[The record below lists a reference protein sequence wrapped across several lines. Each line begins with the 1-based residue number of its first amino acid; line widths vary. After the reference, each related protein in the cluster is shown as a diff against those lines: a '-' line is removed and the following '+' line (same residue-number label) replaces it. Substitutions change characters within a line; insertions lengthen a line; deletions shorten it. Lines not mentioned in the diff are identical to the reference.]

1 MGITII
7 EVGQLSPE
15 LTNKITS
22 VVDEYSNWGEQ
33 TQPPEPPPGL
43 RRWVINNNTPVGDLS
58 AHPIG
63 YGPNEGSTVM
73 NIGVKINPVH
83 RQQGFG
89 SASQQLLAG
98 LLHREGFVRVE
109 ASTDVTNIF
118 EQRALA
124 KAGFAFEGT
133 LRSAQL
139 RASGRHDLQVWSH
152 IS

>member
-1 MGITII
+1 MIT
-7 EVGQLSPE
+7 
-15 LTNKITS
+15 N
-22 VVDEYSNWGEQ
+22 D
-33 TQPPEPPPGL
+33 
-43 RRWVINNNTPVGDLS
+43 NTPVGDLS

-63 YGPNEGSTVM
+63 YGANSGSTAM
-73 NIGVKINPVH
+73 NIGVEISPVH

-89 SASQQLLAG
+89 SASQQLLAE
-98 LLHREGFVRVE
+98 LLHREGYVRVE
-109 ASTDVTNIF
+109 ASTDVSNIF
-118 EQRALA
+118 EQKALA